1 MRATQ
6 TAVAILTGARTILTP
21 AGCWTQNAP
30 ARRRSDDESVT
41 ACSPEAGCWCATGA
55 LDRATGRLL
64 PDLVDFEDDRG
75 YMLALRLLCEQ
86 VPASPYFNPDHGRRD
101 TAYRVAIQ
109 ESNDRL
115 HATQAAILAWFDQ
128 AIAAARTIRSEVEAW

>member
-1 MRATQ
+1 MSGTQ
-6 TAVAILTGARTILTP
+6 TAVAILEGARTILTP
-21 AGCWTQNAP
+21 TGCWTQNAP
-30 ARRRSDDESVT
+30 ARRRCDDESVT

-86 VPASPYFNPDHGRRD
+86 VPTTPYFNPDHGCRD

-109 ESNDRL
+109 ESNDYQDI
-115 HATQAAILAWFDQ
+115 TQAAVLAWFDR
-128 AIAAARTIRSEVEAW
+128 AIAAARSIRSEVEAW